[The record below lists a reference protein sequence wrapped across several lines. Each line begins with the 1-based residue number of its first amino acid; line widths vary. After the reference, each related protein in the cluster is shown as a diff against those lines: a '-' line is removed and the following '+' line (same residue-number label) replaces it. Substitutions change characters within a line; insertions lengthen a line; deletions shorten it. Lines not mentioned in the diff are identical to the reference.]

1 MDCILK
7 RHNVSLNKLLS
18 WVGLPQSSYYYK
30 ASNKRK
36 GAKPSSYTIHKTKGL
51 IDENRVV
58 TEIKSIL
65 SHEFID
71 CGYHIMT
78 GYLKKAG
85 YIINHKKVYRIME
98 QNGLL
103 KANARISR
111 NPGGKKYVRYR
122 KVNTSHPM
130 QCLEMDIK
138 MVWIPNKGKNAYL
151 LSVIDVHT
159 RKILGYKFDWNM
171 KQDAVIELLSEI
183 IEIYGIA
190 TEMIIRS
197 DNGSQF
203 IANSV
208 REYIALVGIDQEF
221 THVAT
226 PEENAHIESYHGTL
240 KRDIFD
246 RFDYNNFGQIQQI
259 IKRYVKFYNQERL
272 HGKIGKV
279 TPDSKWEKDQK
290 LIPKK
295 MLAA

>member
-1 MDCILK
+1 MK
-7 RHNVSLNKLLS
+7 YAVSVRRVLE
-18 WVGLPQSSYYYK
+18 WVGLPESSYYYK
-30 ASNKRK
+30 DSGKRK
-36 GAKPSSYTIHKTKGL
+36 GAKPSVYTKHKEKGL
-51 IDENRVV
+51 VQEPEVV
-58 TEIKSIL
+58 KDIKTIL

-71 CGYHIMT
+71 CGYRIMSA
-78 GYLKKAG
+78 YLKQAG
-85 YIINHKKVYRIME
+85 YIINHKKVYRIMRK
-98 QNGLL
+98 NGLL

-111 NPGGKKYVRYR
+111 NPGGKKYVRFR
-122 KVNTSHPM
+122 KVKTSYPM

-159 RKILGYKFDWNM
+159 RKILGYKLDWHM

-183 IEIYGIA
+183 VDSYGIA
-190 TEMIIRS
+190 AEMIIRS

-208 REYIALVGIDQEF
+208 REYISVIGIEQEF

-246 RFDYNNFGQIQQI
+246 RIEYHNFGQIQQI
-259 IKRYVKFYNQERL
+259 IKRYVQFYNDERL
-272 HGKIGKV
+272 HGKLGKI
-279 TPDSKWEKDQK
+279 TPNMKWNMDEK
-290 LIPKK
+290 LIPKR
-295 MLAA
+295 LLSA